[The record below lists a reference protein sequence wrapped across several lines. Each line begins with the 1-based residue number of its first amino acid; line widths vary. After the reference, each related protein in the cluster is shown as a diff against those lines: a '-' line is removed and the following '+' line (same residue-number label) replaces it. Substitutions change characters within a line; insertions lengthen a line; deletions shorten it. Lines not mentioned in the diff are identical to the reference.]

1 MRVELQQIVK
11 VFGTLR
17 ANDDISLTLEPG
29 RIYGLLGENGAGKST
44 LMKVLS
50 GFLQPTSGR
59 IVVNGTPRLL
69 DTPEQAMRLGIGM
82 LHQDPLDFPPLQ
94 VLENFSLGYPGRWVL
109 DRPRLR
115 QRLLDQADVLGF
127 DVDPDAHVDRL
138 TIGERQELE
147 IVRLLALGVELLI
160 LDEPTTGI
168 SAEQKAH
175 LFRILKRLAHEDG
188 LTVVFVSHK
197 LEEVVSL
204 CDHAYVL
211 RRGQLVGAADMPTE
225 TARLV
230 ELMFGAPLPPS
241 GRKAPR
247 VGDVTLELQNIS
259 VRSHR
264 LCLANVC
271 FEVHAGEVVGLA
283 GLEGSGQSEL
293 LRACAGLLEPLSGS
307 ITVDGQSVVG
317 AGYHAL
323 LRQGIAYL
331 PAGRLEEG
339 LVAGLTIAEHV
350 ALVNGNGSPWLDW
363 DRAKAA
369 AKQSIAAFAIQGEP
383 DTPVEALSGG
393 NQQRLALALLPRGL
407 KVLLLEHPTRG
418 LDVASSAWVWRAL
431 LERREEGTAIVFTS
445 ADLDEI
451 MERSDRIVVLAAGRA
466 SEPHDAGSV
475 TVENLGHLIAEVNQ

>member
-1 MRVELQQIVK
+1 MRVELQHIVK
-11 VFGTLR
+11 LFGTLR

-50 GFLQPTSGR
+50 GFLEPKSGQ
-59 IVVNGTPRLL
+59 ILIDGAPRSLS
-69 DTPEQAMRLGIGM
+69 TPEDAMQLGIGM

-94 VLENFSLGYPGRWVL
+94 VLENFSLGYPSGLGL
-109 DRPRLR
+109 DRRRLR
-115 QRLLDQADVLGF
+115 RRLLDQATTLGF
-127 DVDPDAHVDRL
+127 HVDPDAFVDRL

-147 IVRLLALGVELLI
+147 IVRLLALGVDLLI

-168 SAEQKAH
+168 SAEQKHH
-175 LFRILKRLAHEDG
+175 LFQTLEHLAHEEG
-188 LTVVFVSHK
+188 LTIVFVSHK

-211 RRGQLVGAADMPTE
+211 RRGRLVGEAGMPTE
-225 TARLV
+225 TCGLV

-241 GRKAPR
+241 GRPAPH
-247 VGDVTLELQNIS
+247 VGDVALEFRNVS

-264 LCLANVC
+264 LCLLDVC
-271 FEVHAGEVVGLA
+271 FEAHAGEVVGLA

-293 LRACAGLLEPLSGS
+293 LRACAGLLEPLSGT
-307 ITVDGQSVVG
+307 ITVDGRPVVG
-317 AGYHAL
+317 AGYHTL
-323 LRQGIAYL
+323 LKEGIAYL

-339 LVAGLTIAEHV
+339 LVTGLTIAEHV
-350 ALVNGNGSPWLDW
+350 ALVNGHGSPWLDW
-363 DRAKAA
+363 ESAKAA
-369 AKQSIAAFAIQGEP
+369 ARQSILAFAIQGEP

-418 LDVASSAWVWRAL
+418 LDVASSAWVWKAL

-451 MERSDRIVVLAAGRA
+451 MDRSDRIVVVAGGRA
-466 SEPHDAGSV
+466 SEPRDAGSV
-475 TVENLGHLIAEVNQ
+475 TVEDLGHLIAEVRQ